1 MRDSA
6 PGKPHRQATPGTPTD
21 LLTRPEAANF
31 LRVSV
36 STLERWALQGTGPVI
51 TRLLPTSPRGPV
63 RYRRSDLEAFVE
75 AGRFASTSQYHHPLD
90 KQRT

>member
-1 MRDSA
+1 MPNSNSGNAREQVASVARD
-6 PGKPHRQATPGTPTD
+6 
-21 LLTRPEAANF
+21 LMTRPEAADF

-51 TRLLPTSPRGPV
+51 TYLRPDATRGPV
-63 RYRRSDLEAFVE
+63 RYRLSDLEAFVE
-75 AGRFASTSQYHHPLD
+75 AGRFASTSEYHPLG